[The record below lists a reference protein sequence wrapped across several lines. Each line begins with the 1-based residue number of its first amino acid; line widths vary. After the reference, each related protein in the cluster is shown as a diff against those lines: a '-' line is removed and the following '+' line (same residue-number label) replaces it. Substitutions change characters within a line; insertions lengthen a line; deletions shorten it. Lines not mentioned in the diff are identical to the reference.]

1 MGLFKTIQSLL
12 QGSFAKETYN
22 FKEPTN
28 RSHPITCLLLCYDK
42 IENVAL
48 EEVCVY
54 LHIKTANEM
63 YTSEK
68 ETHKGDFKCLMCY
81 NKIENVALGEVRVC
95 VYNVSKRE
103 VCF

>member
-1 MGLFKTIQSLL
+1 LR
-12 QGSFAKETYN
+12 KETY
-22 FKEPTN
+22 KRE
-28 RSHPITCLLLCYDK
+28 ITCLLLCYDK

-81 NKIENVALGEVRVC
+81 NKIENMALGEVRVC